1 MNITQERLARYWIRA
16 AVAAALGTSLAAVSQ
31 TSIAADAQA
40 GGQDL
45 EEIQVTG
52 SRITRRD
59 SEANSPIVTVDSAAF
74 EQRSAQNVESYLN
87 SLPAFNPAASPTTME
102 DDIQP
107 TAVNSVG
114 IATISL
120 RGFGPNRNLVLL
132 DGKRPVPA
140 NAVMVTDVNAIPSA
154 MLERVEIITGGASA
168 VYGADAVGGVTNFI
182 LKKNFNG
189 AQFDMQQGWTQAGD
203 GEEFR
208 VSGLFGTDFSE
219 GRGNITLAVEHYN
232 REAAY
237 ERNRSYYTNQW
248 KDPNQGSDDLFFY
261 GSGGYNNAAD
271 RVGFVPAGAPNT
283 PNDATMRALLGTP
296 TGTGFHSTSA
306 TTHQYRFGPNG
317 EVLSI
322 FGANNGRWNSL
333 GLIDG
338 QRIAPINIF
347 DNSNGVTPGT
357 SVIQSLKFNDQ
368 NALAS
373 APQKRYSFFTDA
385 HYDITDD
392 LTVSARVNFGQNKTH
407 TRLYP
412 TVPISGWEA
421 RATFNPTTD
430 SPVNPAIDWKNAAN
444 VAAYRANPAA
454 FANPNFIPSGS
465 VNATGAS
472 IAGHPVTPEV
482 AIMLLSRP
490 DPAAN
495 WMVELF
501 PDQSLGERTTDSTN
515 TYWQVEGGLNYRLPF
530 KDWTGELYWSHGE
543 QNARVYSQ
551 GNLSLQRWRAMIA
564 QPDWGRN
571 SNQQA
576 NSAALG
582 ASNVNF
588 GTVPVHCSSGFYD
601 TLFQGEVKP
610 SKDCLDAVYA
620 NLQENAGN
628 QQDVVELNLQ
638 GGLFH
643 LPAGEVR
650 SAVGFS
656 YRNNFSQFTPDIL
669 ESSISY
675 LDQVV
680 GKYPTSYLDVSQ
692 YVHDY
697 YGELLIPVLK
707 DLPLMKKVD
716 LELGYRF
723 STYQHT
729 DDTETY
735 KALAS
740 IEVSDALR
748 VRGGYNRAN
757 RAPNLGELFLNL
769 QEIFTGS
776 GGLFSDA
783 CSLRSNATYGAGGAA
798 LDAEISPG
806 VADPSITEIA
816 AGQTAAGA
824 KSTWLI
830 CQAQMGPQGV
840 SSFYGPGINPGGD
853 GKVTI
858 DQGSGF
864 AAAGFANAWLQQ
876 VGNPNLKS
884 EKADTWSVGFVF
896 AGKGV
901 SDNAWLRGF
910 SGSVDWWKVSIKD
923 AIQPYSA
930 DYAGWLCYGQTTVTT
945 LAEAQS
951 YLSGA
956 GKDACGKVIREQTR
970 GGAIAKQVAFDNQA
984 TIATSGVDVALNW
997 AADFADI
1004 GLESVPGR
1012 LGLSTQA
1019 TFLNYYKTK
1028 ASPISID
1035 IPIDWKGSL
1044 GPNLSGT
1051 NPGAYD
1057 YRINT
1062 NLSYALNKL
1071 SVNLGWRY
1079 LPSVWTAAKAYE
1091 NAIIANNLRIQAGG
1105 EGTLLSYTPSE
1116 EIKTKDYSQF
1126 SLAATYQLN
1135 DMLSIRAG
1143 IENLFNVKPPAIGAT
1158 TGVTAAELGSRC
1170 SSGIHSGVPRCSN
1183 PALASLPR
1191 SSFAA
1196 SAGQFSGTKGFYD
1209 VLGRSFF
1216 LGVKA
1221 TF

>member
-1 MNITQERLARYWIRA
+1 MNIKQERLARYWIRA
-16 AVAAALGTSLAAVSQ
+16 AVAAALGTSLAAVSH
-31 TSIAADAQA
+31 TSIAAEAPAA
-40 GGQDL
+40 GQEL

-189 AQFDMQQGWTQAGD
+189 AQFDVQQGWTQAGD

-208 VSGLFGTDFSE
+208 VSGLFGTDFAD

-271 RVGFVPAGAPNT
+271 RVGFVPSGAPNT

-296 TGTGFHSTSA
+296 AGTGFHSTSA

-322 FGANNGRWNSL
+322 FGANNARWDSL

-338 QRIAPINIF
+338 QRIAPITIF
-347 DNSNGVTPGT
+347 DNSNGVAPGT

-385 HYDITDD
+385 HYDITDN

-430 SPVNPAIDWKNAAN
+430 SPVNPAIDWTNSAN

-454 FANPNFIPSGS
+454 FANPNFIPTGS

-472 IAGHPVTPEV
+472 IAGHPVSPEV

-490 DPAAN
+490 DPAAS

-551 GNLSLQRWRAMIA
+551 GNLSLQRWRAMINQA
-564 QPDWGRN
+564 DWGRN
-571 SNQQA
+571 SSQQA

-601 TLFQGEVKP
+601 TLFKGEVKP
-610 SKDCLDAVYA
+610 SQDCLDAVYA

-697 YGELLIPVLK
+697 YGELLVPVLK

-740 IEVSDALR
+740 IEVNDALR

-840 SSFYGPGINPGGD
+840 ASFYGPGINPGGD

-910 SGSVDWWKVSIKD
+910 SGSVDWWKVKIKD

-1019 TFLNYYKTK
+1019 TLLNYYKTK

-1062 NLSYALNKL
+1062 NLSYTQNKL

-1116 EIKTKDYSQF
+1116 EIKTKDYSEF

-1135 DMLSIRAG
+1135 DTLSIRAG

-1158 TGVTAAELGSRC
+1158 TGVTAAERSSRC
-1170 SSGIHSGVPRCSN
+1170 STGIHSDVPRCSN
-1183 PALASLPR
+1183 PALATLPR